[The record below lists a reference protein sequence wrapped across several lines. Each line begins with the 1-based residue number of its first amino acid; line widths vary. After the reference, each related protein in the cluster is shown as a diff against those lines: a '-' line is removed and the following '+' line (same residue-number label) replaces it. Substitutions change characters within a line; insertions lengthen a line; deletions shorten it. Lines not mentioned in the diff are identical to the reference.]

1 MAERLNLP
9 TDIASQALFLIPQ
22 TVDNPRDAMS
32 EFATTMSAEEEVTYI
47 TSPSIDG
54 KTSGLVVV
62 PAKDS
67 TPNNFY
73 LTPFIDTHSRLIAW
87 WLTTFWRSLDL
98 AKSTWELAEA
108 NRFISASACSRS
120 LLETSAAFWCEV
132 IEIADL
138 WRKIKL
144 RGITKV
150 SAINDWRELNNWVWQ
165 TTYGGK
171 FDSRAP
177 DLEKQWANLQKTN
190 VLTYIG
196 RLAKSCPNID
206 LQEQYQWL
214 CNTVHPSC
222 GGTFAMSTPLVAHAS
237 NTHAFAWFAPFP
249 THMESTAGQTSERR
263 VQEAIAVSAIVAV
276 RVMEKTLDDSLRII
290 DDLGLTTSA
299 PKMATFKYWR
309 QLQVGWRQLFLPL
322 TTFILAGLEPS
333 SLVHHRAV

>member
-1 MAERLNLP
+1 MISIHRTNDVTDNFSSPLREAWQSSRTLLSELAERLNLP

-165 TTYGGK
+165 QPMAA
-171 FDSRAP
+171 SSIPAH
-177 DLEKQWANLQKTN
+177 QIW
-190 VLTYIG
+190 
-196 RLAKSCPNID
+196 KS
-206 LQEQYQWL
+206 
-214 CNTVHPSC
+214 S
-222 GGTFAMSTPLVAHAS
+222 
-237 NTHAFAWFAPFP
+237 
-249 THMESTAGQTSERR
+249 GQTYRR
-263 VQEAIAVSAIVAV
+263 LMYS
-276 RVMEKTLDDSLRII
+276 RT
-290 DDLGLTTSA
+290 
-299 PKMATFKYWR
+299 
-309 QLQVGWRQLFLPL
+309 
-322 TTFILAGLEPS
+322 
-333 SLVHHRAV
+333 